1 MTAMTTRL
9 TASDDPDLAIVALS
23 PQAQTALTYVR
34 GALFN
39 PVSLSVMAFA
49 VCVGVGYAG
58 MLGALIAMVAFVA
71 LGTSAT
77 RYRYVRRQ
85 LDRQFEY
92 RVKQKREAERM
103 KLLKPTGPVRQQQ
116 YCDLRDLVNE
126 IEKSDSSEAHRFE
139 LQALLDHFV
148 SLAVSHQKC
157 LDSLRLAG
165 SSDLP
170 RVLPL
175 PDPNRS
181 ARRREIMMRRM
192 RHRDECVRRIER
204 LADELEAVDELVRLV
219 AQRVACPQLDGELD
233 REIERRLWELDE
245 VDEALNSLT
254 ATTTAA

>member
-1 MTAMTTRL
+1 MTRM
-9 TASDDPDLAIVALS
+9 LAAVPREPEMALLPLS
-23 PQAQTALTYVR
+23 PQTQTALTYVR

-58 MLGALIAMVAFVA
+58 MLGALLALTTFMV
-71 LGTSAT
+71 LGTVST
-77 RYRYVRRQ
+77 RYQFVRTQ
-85 LDRQFEY
+85 LDKQFEY
-92 RVKQKREAERM
+92 RVKQKRESDRM

-116 YCDLRDLVNE
+116 YCDLRDLVND
-126 IEKSDSSEAHRFE
+126 IEKTDAAEAKRFE
-139 LQALLDHFV
+139 LQSLLDHFV

-170 RVLPL
+170 RALPL
-175 PDPNRS
+175 PDPHRS
-181 ARRREIMMRRM
+181 ARRREIMARRM

-204 LADELEAVDELVRLV
+204 LADELEAVDELVRLC

-245 VDEALNSLT
+245 VDAALNQLS
-254 ATTTAA
+254 A

>member
-1 MTAMTTRL
+1 MTAIIKRL
-9 TASDDPDLAIVALS
+9 PVAREPDLSLMMLT

-58 MLGALIAMVAFVA
+58 MLGAIVAMVAFVA
-71 LGTSAT
+71 LGTTAT
-77 RYRYVRRQ
+77 RYQYVRKQ

-92 RVKQKREAERM
+92 RMRQKREAERM
-103 KLLKPTGPVRQQQ
+103 KQLKPTGPVRQQQ
-116 YCDLRDLVNE
+116 YCDLRDLVGE
-126 IEKSDSSEAHRFE
+126 IEKNDPREATRFE
-139 LQALLDHFV
+139 LQSLLDHFV
-148 SLAVSHQKC
+148 GLAVSHQKC

-170 RVLPL
+170 RCLPV

-181 ARRREIMMRRM
+181 TRRREIMMRRM
-192 RHRDECVRRIER
+192 RHRDECVHRIER

-219 AQRVACPQLDGELD
+219 AQRAACPALDADLD

-245 VDEALNSLT
+245 VDEALSQLS
-254 ATTTAA
+254 A